1 MRLMRLIDETETN
14 YQVRTW
20 LKRMEIKY
28 ILYWSLYWGIW
39 SFKLENWFFFFLYK
53 TYSRLF
59 SQIFKNGEILQ
70 LKYNSKHVGNNIDW
84 SYEIRMQQY
93 YQKSLIGAMSVI
105 RIAAIANDDRILPP
119 LMHSQ
124 HHKWFKVLMS
134 FFVRSFRTLTLLY
147 IFVRLET
154 TEKTVL
160 FRQMQ
165 LA

>member
-14 YQVRTW
+14 YQVRTC
-20 LKRMEIKY
+20 LKRIEIKY

-39 SFKLENWFFFFLYK
+39 SFKLENWFFFFLYNYNTADYFLKNLK
-53 TYSRLF
+53 TV
-59 SQIFKNGEILQ
+59 
-70 LKYNSKHVGNNIDW
+70 KYKSKHVDNNIDW

-93 YQKSLIGAMSVI
+93 YQKSLIGAMIVI
-105 RIAAIANDDRILPP
+105 RIVAIANDDRILPP
-119 LMHSQ
+119 LMHLQ

-134 FFVRSFRTLTLLY
+134 LFVRSFRTLTLLY

-154 TEKTVL
+154 TEETVL